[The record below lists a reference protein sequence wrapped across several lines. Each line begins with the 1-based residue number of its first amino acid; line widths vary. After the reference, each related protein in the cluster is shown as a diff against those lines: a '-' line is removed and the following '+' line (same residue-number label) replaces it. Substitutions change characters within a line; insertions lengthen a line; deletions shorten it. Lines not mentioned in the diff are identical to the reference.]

1 MAHLVLVL
9 TGQIS
14 SGKSTLANGLADR
27 FGFSVFKTKEELDR
41 LGRNLTHF
49 DIAER
54 GNMQEFG
61 ESLDV
66 KTNGTWVRDA
76 LLDLLASL
84 GPNGRVV
91 VDAARISQQIE
102 AIRFAIP
109 ERVIHIHIHAPQDRK
124 STRL

>member
-1 MAHLVLVL
+1 MSRQVLVL

-27 FGFSVFKTKEELDR
+27 FGFTVLKTKEELDR

-66 KTNGTWVRDA
+66 KTNGAWVRDA
-76 LLDLLASL
+76 LLDLLGVAWSKWQSC
-84 GPNGRVV
+84 G
-91 VDAARISQQIE
+91 
-102 AIRFAIP
+102 
-109 ERVIHIHIHAPQDRK
+109 
-124 STRL
+124 